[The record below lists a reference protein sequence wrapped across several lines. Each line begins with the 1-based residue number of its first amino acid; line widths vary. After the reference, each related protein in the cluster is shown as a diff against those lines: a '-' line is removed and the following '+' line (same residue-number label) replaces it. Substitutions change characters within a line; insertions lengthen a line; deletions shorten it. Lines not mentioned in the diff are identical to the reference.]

1 MRISFAETQDTHFPL
16 HRYRGILATT
26 WASNNPRNIH
36 FICWTANSQELSGV
50 LQIIFFTLAAQRR
63 KTFIYIN
70 SCQLLRLWSTMWSP
84 NLPFC
89 LPFGGFG
96 YSKLVN
102 MWSDWLC
109 EQSDLVVKVTENIGL
124 TGLQSSVWF
133 CLFACVWL
141 IETRAT
147 YLKVWLYWVMH
158 SENGNFLNDDSRNL
172 LVLPCSQLIRH
183 MLEDIS
189 TIPIDT

>member
-1 MRISFAETQDTHFPL
+1 MRISFAETEDTHFPL

-50 LQIIFFTLAAQRR
+50 LQTISFTLPAQRR
-63 KTFIYIN
+63 KTYIYIN
-70 SCQLLRLWSTMWSP
+70 SCQPLRPWSTMWPP

-89 LPFGGFG
+89 LPFGWFG
-96 YSKLVN
+96 YPKYFN

-109 EQSDLVVKVTENIGL
+109 EQSDLVVKVTENTGL

-133 CLFACVWL
+133 CLFVCLCLGHRDMGYIFESLAL
-141 IETRAT
+141 
-147 YLKVWLYWVMH
+147 LSH
-158 SENGNFLNDDSRNL
+158 SLRKWNL
-172 LVLPCSQLIRH
+172 LKWW
-183 MLEDIS
+183 
-189 TIPIDT
+189 